1 MSADVTADTD
11 FDLLD
16 LNLIEIAQKLRAGE
30 ITSAAI
36 TAACLERITTLDATI
51 NSFIH
56 VDADGAMAQAET
68 ADRKRKEGAALG
80 PLHGVPLAHKDM
92 FYRAGV
98 ESTCGSAIRRGWKPD
113 VTATVL
119 QRLDQAG
126 AITLGRLN
134 MSEFAVGPIGLN
146 THYGP
151 TRNPWNP
158 EHVSGG
164 SSSGPAAAVAAGLCY
179 GALGSDTG
187 ASIRVPASACGIAG
201 LKPTFGLIS
210 RSGVMQCSSS
220 LDVVG
225 PLARS
230 VADVAL
236 LTEILAGADAADPAT
251 LDAPPYVGPGDV
263 CAKSRLRIGLPKTFY
278 TEGLD
283 PDIERR
289 VAAVGDVL
297 SGLGHEVRR
306 LALPGFEEAVALYPL
321 ISGPEVAS
329 FHGPWLRERS
339 DQYSPQVRARLV
351 AGLLVPAARY
361 IDAIRR
367 RGQLLA
373 EVIESIFCE
382 VDVILAP
389 TWLRPVPTIEEVDV
403 GDGPDMMRVL
413 SSILRPT
420 QAINVLGLP
429 ALAVPA
435 GFTPNGLP
443 IGVQMIGRPWS
454 DALLL
459 ALGKD
464 YQDVTDWHLQRPPV
478 AD

>member
-1 MSADVTADTD
+1 MIAEVDPTELL
-11 FDLLD
+11 LLD
-16 LNLIEIAQKLRAGE
+16 LSLVEIARRLRTGE
-30 ITSAAI
+30 VTSIAL
-36 TAACLERITTLDATI
+36 TAASLQRIKSVDATI

-56 VDADGAMAQAET
+56 VDAEGAMAQAEA
-68 ADRKRKEGAALG
+68 ADRARETGVLLG
-80 PLHGVPLAHKDM
+80 LLHGVPLAHKDM

-98 ESTCGSAIRRGWKPD
+98 ECTCGSAIRRGWRPD
-113 VTATVL
+113 MTATVL

-146 THYGP
+146 AHYGH

-158 EHVSGG
+158 KHVSGG

-187 ASIRVPASACGIAG
+187 ASVRVPSSACGISG

-210 RSGVMQCSSS
+210 RAGAMPFSSS

-236 LTEILAGADAADPAT
+236 MTEVIAGADAADPT
-251 LDAPPYVGPGDV
+251 TFDAPPFVRPEDV
-263 CAKSRLRIGLPKTFY
+263 HAKKRLRIGLPKSFY
-278 TEGLD
+278 TEDLD
-283 PDIERR
+283 PDIEQRL
-289 VAAVGDVL
+289 AAVGEVL
-297 SGLGHEVRR
+297 ASLGHEVRR

-321 ISGPEVAS
+321 ISGPEVAAY
-329 FHGPWLRERS
+329 HGPWLREQPER
-339 DQYSPQVRARLV
+339 YSPQVRARLV
-351 AGLLVPAARY
+351 AGLLVPATRY
-361 IDAIRR
+361 IDALRR

-373 EVIESIFCE
+373 EVLANIFCE
-382 VDVILAP
+382 VDVIVAP
-389 TWLRPVPTIEEVDV
+389 TWTRPVPTIEEIDV
-403 GDGPDMMRVL
+403 GDGPEMMHVL

-420 QAINVLGLP
+420 QGINVLGLP

-435 GFTPNGLP
+435 GFTGNGLP
-443 IGVQMIGRPWS
+443 VGVQMIGRPWS
-454 DALLL
+454 DSLLL
-459 ALGKD
+459 SLGMD
-464 YQDVTDWHLQRPPV
+464 FQDKTDWHLQRPPLF
-478 AD
+478 A